1 MAPLSQSKYNRLL
14 EPFSPFFLDRLRRF
28 FFLNRRGL
36 DSTHGTAMTVR
47 KQALLSVLLT
57 TALLILVLSLVAR
70 IFLLGGFS
78 DLEETQVRQ
87 TVERMV
93 AAVAS
98 QIDLVG
104 RTASQVASW
113 PEMAGLGEKSHSS
126 SEIAS
131 FLENTA
137 YLLGIDA
144 AAVLDSRGRV
154 LFSFWRDK
162 LGKNV
167 PEMPQDFLKAV
178 AEDSR
183 FGDRSKSGTHSGVLL
198 LPEGPMILAASP
210 MHPQA
215 GFPPQAARI
224 LVARYVNLSE
234 IERLSGG
241 FPFTLTLSS
250 DESKTVPTGNSCP
263 GLSKWEP
270 VVVKATGPDSLGACG
285 FVTSFSGSNALILR
299 VELPRETY
307 RRGVVTVQW
316 FMLSLLGAGLIFA
329 AVIMFVLD
337 KRIVSRLRDLGAEVS
352 AVAAGGGLTRRVT
365 AAGNDEL
372 ALLAHEINRML
383 AALEESESAVKAS
396 ELRYRAV
403 VEDQTELICRYLP
416 DGTITFA
423 NAACAAYLEAS
434 SGTLAGRNFFELFAP
449 EGARAG
455 TRGDGLTG
463 PDTPIFSGE
472 ESIPGPD
479 GGLRWIHWTG
489 RAIVNGQGEVRE
501 IQAVGRDITERKQME
516 EALKQARDQLEKRV
530 EERTWQLL
538 NTNERLMEEIDQRK
552 LVEMN
557 LRASEE
563 RYRTVVEDQT
573 EIICRFLPDWTLT
586 FVNSAYCR
594 YYGKQ
599 PEELIGKP
607 IFQLLPHQEG
617 ERTIQHLKSLTPE
630 NPVIVSEHQV
640 LDANGELRW
649 QQWTDRAIFDESG
662 RLVEFQSVARDITE
676 LKEAAKLLRESLTEK
691 EVLLREIHH
700 RVKNNLQ
707 VMASLLNLQ
716 SDYVEND
723 AQLGIFRDAESRIWS
738 MALVHETLYQ
748 SENLALIRV
757 REYVETLAGELLSSY
772 GHLAPGVTLNVDVE
786 DISFGI
792 DTAVPLGLI
801 INELVSNALK
811 HAFPR
816 GKPGAILIRLQSVNE
831 GRFELEVRDNGVGM
845 PASQAHK
852 QEKSFG
858 LHLVKALVR
867 QINGELHVDRSAGTG
882 FVVRFKEVEKR
893 AKR

>member
-1 MAPLSQSKYNRLL
+1 
-14 EPFSPFFLDRLRRF
+14 
-28 FFLNRRGL
+28 
-36 DSTHGTAMTVR
+36 MTVR

-57 TALLILVLSLVAR
+57 TALLILVLSLFAR
-70 IFLLGGFS
+70 VFLLGGFS
-78 DLEETQVRQ
+78 DLEESQVRQ

-98 QIDLVG
+98 QVDLVG

-113 PEMAGLGEKSHSS
+113 PEMAALGERSHGSTQ
-126 SEIAS
+126 IAS
-131 FLENTA
+131 SLEGTA

-144 AAVLDSRGRV
+144 ASVLDSRGRV
-154 LFSFWRDK
+154 LFSFWKDK
-162 LGKNV
+162 RGTNV
-167 PEMPQDFLKAV
+167 PEIPQDFLKAI

-183 FGDRSKSGTHSGVLL
+183 LGERSKSGTRSGVLL
-198 LPEGPMILAASP
+198 LPDGPIILAAVALSS
-210 MHPQA
+210 QA
-215 GFPPQAARI
+215 GFHPQAARI
-224 LVARYVNLSE
+224 IVGRYVNLSE
-234 IERLSGG
+234 IERLSEG
-241 FPFTLTLSS
+241 FPFTLTLYS
-250 DESKTVPTGNSCP
+250 DEGKSAASDTPCR

-270 VVVKATGPDSLGACG
+270 VVVRPTGPDSLGACG
-285 FVTSFSGSNALILR
+285 FVTSFSGPNPLVLR
-299 VELPRETY
+299 VDLPRETY

-316 FMLSLLGAGLIFA
+316 FMLSLLGVGLIFA

-365 AAGNDEL
+365 AIGNDEL
-372 ALLAHEINRML
+372 ALLAHEINGML
-383 AALEESESAVKAS
+383 AALEESERAVKAN

-416 DGTITFA
+416 DGTLTFA
-423 NAACAAYLEAS
+423 NGACAAYREAS
-434 SGTLAGRNFFELFAP
+434 PGTLAGRNFFELFAP
-449 EGARAG
+449 DGVKAG
-455 TRGDGLTG
+455 IRSDGITG
-463 PDTPIFSGE
+463 PDAHIISGE

-489 RAIVNGQGEVRE
+489 RAIVNEQGEVIE
-501 IQAVGRDITERKQME
+501 IQAVGRDITERKEME
-516 EALKQARDQLEKRV
+516 EALKEARDQLEKRV

-586 FVNSAYCR
+586 FVNRAYCR

-607 IFQLLPHQEG
+607 IFQLLPHQEDQ
-617 ERTIQHLKSLTPE
+617 RTIQHLKSLTPE

-640 LDANGELRW
+640 LDANGDLRW

-723 AQLGIFRDAESRIWS
+723 AQLCIFRDAESRIWS

-757 REYVETLAGELLSSY
+757 REYVETLTAELFTSY
-772 GHLAPGVTLNVDVE
+772 GHLAPGVNLDVDVE
-786 DISFGI
+786 DVSFGI

-811 HAFPR
+811 HAFPSS
-816 GKPGAILIRLQSVNE
+816 KPGAIRVRLRSVDE

-845 PASQAHK
+845 PASPARE

-867 QINGELHVDRSAGTG
+867 QINGELHLDRSAGAG
-882 FVVRFKEVEKR
+882 FVVRFREVEKR
-893 AKR
+893 VKR

>member
-1 MAPLSQSKYNRLL
+1 
-14 EPFSPFFLDRLRRF
+14 
-28 FFLNRRGL
+28 
-36 DSTHGTAMTVR
+36 MTVR
-47 KQALLSVLLT
+47 KQALLSILLT
-57 TALLILVLSLVAR
+57 TALLILGLSVVAR

-78 DLEETQVRQ
+78 DLEKAQVQQ

-104 RTASQVASW
+104 RTASQIASW
-113 PEMAGLGEKSHSS
+113 PETAVVGEKSHGSAEVASS
-126 SEIAS
+126 
-131 FLENTA
+131 LESTA

-162 LGKNV
+162 QGKTV
-167 PEMPQDFLKAV
+167 PEMPQDFLKAA

-183 FGDRSKSGTHSGVLL
+183 FRERSKSATHSGVLL
-198 LPEGPMILAASP
+198 LPEGPMILAASS

-215 GFPPQAARI
+215 GFSPQAAWI
-224 LVARYVNLSE
+224 LVGRYVNLSE

-241 FPFTLTLSS
+241 FPFTLALSS
-250 DESKTVPTGNSCP
+250 EEGKAEPTDSPCP

-270 VVVKATGPDSLGACG
+270 VVVKATGPDSLSACG
-285 FVTSFSGSNALILR
+285 LVTSFSGPNALILH

-307 RRGVVTVQW
+307 LRGVATVQW
-316 FMLSLLGAGLIFA
+316 FVLSLLGAGLIFA

-337 KRIVSRLRDLGAEVS
+337 KRIVARLRDLGAEVS
-352 AVAAGGGLTRRVT
+352 AVAAGGGLTRRV
-365 AAGNDEL
+365 AAVGNDEL
-372 ALLAHEINRML
+372 ALLAHEINGML

-416 DGTITFA
+416 DGTLTFA
-423 NAACAAYLEAS
+423 NAACAAYLETS
-434 SGTLAGRNFFELFAP
+434 PGTLAGRNFFELFAP
-449 EGARAG
+449 DGFRAS
-455 TRGDGLTG
+455 TRPDGLID
-463 PDTPIFSGE
+463 PDALIISGE
-472 ESIPGPD
+472 ESVPGPD

-516 EALKQARDQLEKRV
+516 EALKQARDELEKRV

-552 LVEMN
+552 LVEMS

-607 IFQLLPHQEG
+607 IFQLLPHQED

-630 NPVIVSEHQV
+630 NPVMVSEHQV

-662 RLVEFQSVARDITE
+662 RLVEFQSVARDITD

-716 SDYVEND
+716 SDYVDNE

-757 REYVETLAGELLSSY
+757 REYVETLAAELLSSY
-772 GHLAPGVTLNVDVE
+772 GHLAPGVTLNVNVE
-786 DISFGI
+786 DVSFGI

-811 HAFPR
+811 HAFPS
-816 GKPGAILIRLQSVNE
+816 GKPGEVVIRLHSVNE

-845 PASQAHK
+845 PASRAQK

-858 LHLVKALVR
+858 LHLVRALVR
-867 QINGELHVDRSAGTG
+867 QINGELHVDRSAGAG